1 MNKDIKDLENYT
13 KRSAL
18 MSDVISY
25 TEALKSQFRTDIKII
40 NSKLDELND
49 NFSQNSIVDRIRNLE
64 YHINTVETSIMN
76 IVDFLNKIGYR
87 F

>member
-1 MNKDIKDLENYT
+1 MKKEIKELENYT
-13 KRSAL
+13 KRSAT

-25 TEALKSQFRTDIKII
+25 TEALKLSFKTDFKII
-40 NSKLDELND
+40 NSKLDELTED
-49 NFSQNSIVDRIRNLE
+49 YSQNSIVDKIKNLE
-64 YHINTVETSIMN
+64 YRINTVETSIMN